1 MITLPIV
8 FIFTSSLA
16 LTTCQA
22 GEEEGDAS
30 AVVGIKYTRYADHS
44 WNVWRIKEMTEDT
57 VEDDKGIYHVNINII
72 ADILL

>member
-8 FIFTSSLA
+8 FVFTSV
-16 LTTCQA
+16 TTCQA
-22 GEEEGDAS
+22 NQG

-57 VEDDKGIYHVNINII
+57 VEDDKGIYHVNIKII
-72 ADILL
+72 PDILL

>member
-8 FIFTSSLA
+8 FIFTSLS
-16 LTTCQA
+16 LTTCQ
-22 GEEEGDAS
+22 GDEGDAQSS

-57 VEDDKGIYHVNINII
+57 VEDDKGIYHVNIKII
-72 ADILL
+72 PDILL